1 MKTTVNNLHTNKPH
15 KTD

>member
-1 MKTTVNNLHTNKPH
+1 MKTIVNNLHTNKPH